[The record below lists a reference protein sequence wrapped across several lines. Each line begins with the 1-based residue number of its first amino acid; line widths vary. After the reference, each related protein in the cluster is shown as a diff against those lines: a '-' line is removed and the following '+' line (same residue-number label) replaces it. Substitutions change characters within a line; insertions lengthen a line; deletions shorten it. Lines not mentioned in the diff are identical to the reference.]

1 MQITLILFLLR
12 HKAPAAPATAKTG
25 RKDKQMIID
34 TRYKIALE
42 KNGIVE
48 YHTFITSLTEQE
60 FFNTLAGVYNNEVLK
75 TIVVLEKAM
84 NI

>member
-1 MQITLILFLLR
+1 
-12 HKAPAAPATAKTG
+12 
-25 RKDKQMIID
+25 MIID

-42 KNGIVE
+42 KNGMTE

-60 FFNTLAGVYNNEVLK
+60 FLNTLAGVYDNEVLK